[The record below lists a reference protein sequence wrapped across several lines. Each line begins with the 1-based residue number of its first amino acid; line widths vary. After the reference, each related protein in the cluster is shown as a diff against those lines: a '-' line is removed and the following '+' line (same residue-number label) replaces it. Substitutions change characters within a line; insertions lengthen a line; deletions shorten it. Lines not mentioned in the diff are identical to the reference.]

1 MSKSSLYHYLSC
13 TLVHWLRYNLGAGR
27 FSRAGGGNQD
37 ERVPYLII
45 WPDYVHPFTCHVNNT
60 QGTIFSALIHVNVN
74 QDKRVPYFI
83 SWPDCVHQFSGHVNK
98 PRDYFFPALVHVHMI
113 WGVS

>member
-1 MSKSSLYHYLSC
+1 MTRHLLATKNGVNHPSTTTY
-13 TLVHWLRYNLGAGR
+13 LVHWSIGYVMIWGPVGLK
-27 FSRAGGGNQD
+27 GGEGNQD

-45 WPDYVHPFTCHVNNT
+45 WPDCVHPFKCHANNT

-83 SWPDCVHQFSGHVNK
+83 T
-98 PRDYFFPALVHVHMI
+98 
-113 WGVS
+113 